1 MVNHQRL
8 HKFIEAISVASFFIV
23 MAIIMTW
30 PLAQKMGDSIAG
42 RIGDNIYFIWMV
54 GWFRKALFELHVNPF
69 DVWFLNYPEGWSMA
83 YTEIAA
89 IMVMIGIGF
98 SYLGGITFGYNAAML
113 FSFAAAG
120 VTMYIWIR
128 HLTKSRGAALVSG
141 MIFAFIPYHTAH
153 FLIGHLNLSG
163 IQWFPLYFMG
173 LWEVLSKS
181 YQENGL
187 KIQYKWVLLAGISLG
202 LIALTSTYYIFMTL
216 FITAL
221 LVLVYI
227 LFINKKAFREKYFWI
242 NLIAVG
248 IVSLPLVL
256 FAIYPY
262 FSLLGQGGLPDR
274 NIWITRR
281 YSASPTDFILPST
294 DHFLWGQWV
303 GDHFNREM
311 WVEGTLYIGVVT
323 LVLAGFALI
332 RNPAFKM
339 DRLRRF
345 LLWGIGISIILAMGT
360 DLHWL
365 SEPVEI
371 ALPAFLA
378 DLIGRPDLPIPLPGY
393 FLFKYFPFY
402 AKLRS
407 LMRFGIFA
415 LLFFGVLAGFGAAR
429 IISCQKQTKRW
440 LTAAFLTLLVF
451 LDFYP
456 GLFPEF
462 AEIKA
467 RPVDYY
473 LAEQLDRGPLVQLPF
488 EKAED
493 QENTYYTLIHNKP
506 YIGGFFNAFPPTQY
520 TRIMPILQG
529 FPDEASL
536 ALLNQFE
543 VKYIL
548 VDSCCYD
555 DMASIQSFLEANNM
569 DFIGQFEEQYLFINQ
584 DK

>member
-1 MVNHQRL
+1 MAA
-8 HKFIEAISVASFFIV
+8 HKTSHKLIEAALVAVFFVI
-23 MAIIMTW
+23 MAVVMTW
-30 PLAQKMGDSIAG
+30 PLAKEMHHSIVG
-42 RIGDNIYFIWMV
+42 QIGDNIYFIWMV

-89 IMVMIGIGF
+89 AMVMIGVAF

-120 VTMYIWIR
+120 IAMYIWIR

-141 MIFAFIPYHTAH
+141 MIFAFIPYHVAH

-173 LWEVLSKS
+173 LWEVLSAPYK
-181 YQENGL
+181 QNGV
-187 KIQYKWVLLAGISLG
+187 KVQVKWVILAGISLG
-202 LIALTSTYYIFMTL
+202 LISLTSTYYIFMTL

-221 LVLVYI
+221 LVLVY
-227 LFINKKAFREKYFWI
+227 LLLINKKAFKQAYFWI
-242 NLIAVG
+242 NLAAVG
-248 IVSLPLVL
+248 LVSLPLVI

-294 DHFLWGQWV
+294 DHFLVGKLV
-303 GDHFNREM
+303 GDYFNREM

-323 LVLAGFALI
+323 LALTVFALLK
-332 RNPAFKM
+332 NSDKLDKP
-339 DRLRRF
+339 LQRF
-345 LLWGIGISIILAMGT
+345 LLWGIGISVVLAMGT

-365 SEPVEI
+365 GEPVEI
-371 ALPAFLA
+371 ALPPFLV
-378 DLIGRPDLPIPLPGY
+378 DLAGRTDLPIPLPGY

-415 LLFFGVLAGFGAAR
+415 LLFFGVLAGFGAAK
-429 IISCQKQTKRW
+429 ILAGQKTKLKPW
-440 LTAAFLTLLVF
+440 IVSLLTLLVF

-456 GLFPEF
+456 GPFPEQ

-473 LAEQLDRGPLVQLPF
+473 LAEQTDQGALVQLPF

-493 QENTYYTLIHNKP
+493 QENTYYTLIHGKP
-506 YIGGFFNAFPPTQY
+506 YIGGFFNAFPPPQY
-520 TRIMPILQG
+520 VRISPVLVT
-529 FPDEASL
+529 FPSEESID
-536 ALLNQFE
+536 LLNQFD
-543 VKYIL
+543 VVFVL
-548 VDSCCYD
+548 VDSNSYSN
-555 DMASIQSFLEANNM
+555 MTEIRAQLEANKM
-569 DFIGQFEEQYLFINQ
+569 VFAGQFEEQYLFINQ
-584 DK
+584 NE